1 MLFLR
6 RPSDLQIRD
15 FLEVERDA
23 RLSYPEVGATKD
35 GTVPQGYRRLQHR
48 VTLGKG
54 EEVYARAIRALY
66 DWTMY
71 TAGPV
76 ELYPRKLP
84 VTKGA
89 TVAILARHFGF
100 YSLNACRIVY
110 KLDEKV
116 PVHRCG
122 FAIGTLP
129 EHMQQGEERFSV
141 EWDEATDE
149 VSFELFAFVRAR
161 HLLAQ
166 LGFPFARRLQAR
178 FVQSAARAMQE
189 AV

>member
-6 RPSDLQIRD
+6 RPSDAQLRA
-15 FLEVERDA
+15 FLETEREA
-23 RLSYPEVGATKD
+23 RLSYPEVGATQG